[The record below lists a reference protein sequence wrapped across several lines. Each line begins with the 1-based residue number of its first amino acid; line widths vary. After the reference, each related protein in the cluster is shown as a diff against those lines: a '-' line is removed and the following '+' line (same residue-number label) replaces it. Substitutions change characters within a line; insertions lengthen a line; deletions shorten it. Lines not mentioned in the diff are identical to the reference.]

1 MTGIAPT
8 RLNRHLRRR
17 PSDSAVG
24 APATIVGPVLTF
36 LRRLHD
42 RNATLRDGA
51 VATYIP
57 ELATADPDTFGICV
71 VTVDGAVYEV
81 GDSRAPFTIQS
92 MSKPLTYGLTL
103 DDLGEREVRTRIG
116 VEPTG
121 DAFNAITLSPA
132 TGTPLNPMVNAG
144 AITAVSMVARGDAHD
159 GHDGGADPFDRI
171 LATIAR
177 YVGHSLEVDEAVFL
191 SERQTGHRNRA
202 IAHLLRASGALD
214 GDPGEVVDRYFRQCA
229 IRLDTRDLAV
239 IAATLANGG
248 VNPVSGEVAASESA
262 VRAVLSVMTS
272 CGMYDAAGA
281 WLYDVGLP
289 AKSGVSGGI
298 LAVLPGQLGIAV
310 YSPPLDAR
318 GNSVRGLAVCRDLS
332 NDLGLHLVRGVRAAV
347 APIRSQDTLATLGS
361 KRLRPECDRDT
372 IAAAGAAVVVLQL
385 QGELSFLAVEAIARQ
400 LTERLRSGP
409 TTAVLDLWRV
419 NRVDPATPPLLA
431 DLARD
436 LAQSG
441 GRLVISSARRHP
453 SLEGQLSDALDGDA
467 PVGWFAELD
476 HALEWCEEQVL
487 AAGAA
492 GGADRGRMANPDGA
506 GAPGELFVPLA
517 DHEFTRGLQP
527 DELDRLR
534 SLVVR
539 RRYAT
544 GDLLVGAGDPATE
557 LFVVVAGRLSVSLP
571 LASGER
577 RRLTTLTAGSIFG
590 ELALLG
596 RDRRT
601 ADVVADST
609 VDCEVLSIDAFNALG
624 RADPLRAVLLENLL
638 RIVSRTARRM
648 TGELAMLAG

>member
-17 PSDSAVG
+17 LADPEPAES
-24 APATIVGPVLTF
+24 PATIAGPVLTY

-42 RNATLRDGA
+42 RHATLRDGA

-57 ELATADPDTFGICV
+57 ELASADPDAFGICV

-81 GDSRAPFTIQS
+81 GDARTPFTIQS

-144 AITAVSMVARGDAHD
+144 AIAAVSMVAGGD
-159 GHDGGADPFDRI
+159 GHGGEDPFDRI
-171 LATIAR
+171 LATVGR
-177 YVGHSLEVDEAVFL
+177 YAGRPLDVDEAVFH

-202 IAHLLRASGALD
+202 IAHLLRASGAID

-248 VNPVSGEVAASESA
+248 VNPLSGEVAASESA

-332 NDLGLHLVRGVRAAV
+332 SDLGLHLVRGVRAAV
-347 APIRSQDTLATLGS
+347 APIRSRDSLATVGS
-361 KRLRPECDRDT
+361 KRLRPECDRDA
-372 IAAAGAAVVVLQL
+372 IAAAGESVVPLQL
-385 QGELSFLAVEAIARQ
+385 QGELSFLAVEAISRE
-400 LTERLRSGP
+400 LTDRMRSGP

-419 NRVDPATPPLLA
+419 SRVDPATAPLLA

-436 LAQSG
+436 LAASG
-441 GRLVISSARRHP
+441 GQLVVSSARRHHA
-453 SLEGQLSDALDGDA
+453 LERGLAEALHDDA
-467 PVGWFAELD
+467 PVEWFAEFD
-476 HALEWCEEQVL
+476 HALEWCEERL
-487 AAGAA
+487 LAGAA
-492 GGADRGRMANPDGA
+492 SGRTATATEEPI
-506 GAPGELFVPLA
+506 ELAVTLA
-517 DHEFTRGLQP
+517 EHELTRGLLP
-527 DELDRLR
+527 SEIERLR
-534 SLVVR
+534 SLMVR

-557 LFVVVAGRLSVSLP
+557 LFVVVGGRLSVSLP
-571 LASGER
+571 LAGGER

-601 ADVVADST
+601 ADVVADSA
-609 VDCEVLSIDAFNALG
+609 VDCEVLSINAFTALG

>member
-8 RLNRHLRRR
+8 RLNRRLQKL
-17 PSDSAVG
+17 PVDPEPT
-24 APATIVGPVLTF
+24 APTATLGGPVLSY

-42 RNATLRDGA
+42 RHATLRDGA

-71 VTVDGAVYEV
+71 VTADGAVYEV
-81 GDSRAPFTIQS
+81 GDARAPFTIQS
-92 MSKPLTYGLTL
+92 MSKPLTYGLTI
-103 DDLGEREVRTRIG
+103 DDLGERQVRTRIG

-144 AITAVSMVARGDAHD
+144 AIAAVSMVASGGAGDGTD
-159 GHDGGADPFDRI
+159 GHVGDGDPFARI
-171 LATIAR
+171 LATIGR
-177 YVGHSLEVDEAVFL
+177 YAGRPLDVDEAVFL
-191 SERQTGHRNRA
+191 SERETGHRNRA
-202 IAHLLRASGALD
+202 IAHLLRASGAID
-214 GDPGEVVDRYFRQCA
+214 GDPGEIVDRYFRQCS

-239 IAATLANGG
+239 VAATLANGG
-248 VNPVSGEVAASESA
+248 VNPLSGEVAASEPA

-298 LAVLPGQLGIAV
+298 IAVLPGQLGIAV

-332 NDLGLHLVRGVRAAV
+332 TDLGLHLVRGVRAAV
-347 APIRSQDTLATLGS
+347 SPIRSRDTLATVGS
-361 KRLRPECDRDT
+361 KRLRPECDRDA
-372 IAAAGAAVVVLQL
+372 IAAAGERVVLLQL
-385 QGELSFLAVEAIARQ
+385 QGELSFLAVEAVARE
-400 LTERLRSGP
+400 LTDRAFSGP
-409 TTAVLDLWRV
+409 TIAVLDLWRV
-419 NRVDPATPPLLA
+419 SRADPASVPLLA

-436 LAQSG
+436 LGRSG
-441 GRLVISSARRHP
+441 GQLVVSSARRHP
-453 SLEGQLSDALDGDA
+453 AFERDLGAALHGEA
-467 PVGWFAELD
+467 PIEWCAEFD
-476 HALEWCEEQVL
+476 HALEWCEERL
-487 AAGAA
+487 LAGAA
-492 GGADRGRMANPDGA
+492 IGGSTA
-506 GAPGELFVPLA
+506 GDAPAELAVTLT
-517 DHEFTRGLQP
+517 DHELTRGLLP
-527 DELDRLR
+527 GEVERLR
-534 SLVVR
+534 SLMVR

-557 LFVVVAGRLSVSLP
+557 LFVVVSGRLSVSLP
-571 LASGER
+571 LAGGAR

-601 ADVVADST
+601 ADVVADSA